1 MRRRVSREQLLDAS
15 QSILSPR
22 RKPRWR
28 GGGLVPW
35 GTCQCTSSQT
45 GRKGI
50 RLKFRN
56 LAAEPLALWVASP
69 RRRWP
74 YGCRRPVRRG
84 NATKPGDAG
93 GGPGKSYLFSKSG
106 RGPGNLLEGER
117 VLVTRGT
124 SPTRGGVRVSTV
136 RPLKI
141 RARGTRRC
149 RARSYQYPQQVSEVH
164 SL

>member
-1 MRRRVSREQLLDAS
+1 MERRRQNSHLLTRFVANRAKGNSAKIPEPGSGTVGPLGREPQ
-15 QSILSPR
+15 
-22 RKPRWR
+22 
-28 GGGLVPW
+28 
-35 GTCQCTSSQT
+35 
-45 GRKGI
+45 
-50 RLKFRN
+50 
-56 LAAEPLALWVASP
+56 AAAALC
-69 RRRWP
+69 
-74 YGCRRPVRRG
+74 CRRQVRRG

-124 SPTRGGVRVSTV
+124 SPTRGGVRGSTV
-136 RPLKI
+136 WPLKI

>member
-22 RKPRWR
+22 GNPSWM
-28 GGGLVPW
+28 GGGSLTNCSLASSHSRAKGNPAKIPEPGS
-35 GTCQCTSSQT
+35 GTVGPL
-45 GRKGI
+45 GREPQ
-50 RLKFRN
+50 
-56 LAAEPLALWVASP
+56 AAAAS
-69 RRRWP
+69 R
-74 YGCRRPVRRG
+74 CRRQVRRG

-117 VLVTRGT
+117 VLATRGT

-149 RARSYQYPQQVSEVH
+149 RARSYPYPQQVSEAL

>member
-15 QSILSPR
+15 QPVLSPR
-22 RKPRWR
+22 GNPRWR
-28 GGGLVPW
+28 GDGELVFLLKQFVAKRAKGNPAKIPEPGS
-35 GTCQCTSSQT
+35 GTVGPLGREPQVTVACCCCQ
-45 GRKGI
+45 
-50 RLKFRN
+50 
-56 LAAEPLALWVASP
+56 
-69 RRRWP
+69 
-74 YGCRRPVRRG
+74 VRRG

-124 SPTRGGVRVSTV
+124 SPTRGGVRGSTV

-149 RARSYQYPQQVSEVH
+149 RARPYQYPQQVSEVH

>member
-22 RKPRWR
+22 GNPRWR
-28 GGGLVPW
+28 GDGRLVTCWRSFVANRAKGNPAKIPEPGS
-35 GTCQCTSSQT
+35 GTVGPL
-45 GRKGI
+45 GREPQ
-50 RLKFRN
+50 
-56 LAAEPLALWVASP
+56 AAAACC
-69 RRRWP
+69 
-74 YGCRRPVRRG
+74 CRQVRRG

-124 SPTRGGVRVSTV
+124 SPTRGGVRGSTV

-149 RARSYQYPQQVSEVH
+149 RARSYPYPQQVSEVH

>member
-15 QSILSPR
+15 QSILRPR

-28 GGGLVPW
+28 GDGLPA
-35 GTCQCTSSQT
+35 
-45 GRKGI
+45 K
-50 RLKFRN
+50 
-56 LAAEPLALWVASP
+56 AAEARFVARGAKGNPAKIPEPGSGTVGPLGREPQAAAVRAA
-69 RRRWP
+69 
-74 YGCRRPVRRG
+74 RRPVRRG

-93 GGPGKSYLFSKSG
+93 GGPGKSYLFSRSG
-106 RGPGNLLEGER
+106 RGPGNLSEGER
-117 VLVTRGT
+117 VLATRGT
-124 SPTRGGVRVSTV
+124 SPTRGGVRASTA

>member
-22 RKPRWR
+22 GNPRWR
-28 GGGLVPW
+28 GGGNSVLPKHFVANRAKGNPAKIPEPGS
-35 GTCQCTSSQT
+35 GTVGPL
-45 GRKGI
+45 GR
-50 RLKFRN
+50 
-56 LAAEPLALWVASP
+56 EPQVAVACC
-69 RRRWP
+69 
-74 YGCRRPVRRG
+74 CRQVRRG

-117 VLVTRGT
+117 VLATRGT
-124 SPTRGGVRVSTV
+124 SPTLGGVRGSTV

-141 RARGTRRC
+141 RARGTRR
-149 RARSYQYPQQVSEVH
+149 
-164 SL
+164 